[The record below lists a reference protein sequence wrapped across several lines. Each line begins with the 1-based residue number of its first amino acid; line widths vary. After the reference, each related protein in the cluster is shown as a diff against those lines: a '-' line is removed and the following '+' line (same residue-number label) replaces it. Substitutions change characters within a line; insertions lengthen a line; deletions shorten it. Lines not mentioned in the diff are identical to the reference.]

1 MDQIYRSD
9 WRQKTC
15 LMRKI
20 SVMISLCYYFELIH
34 PIQGTLKCLFFSCDK
49 YWDIEKVTEPK
60 ANVYRELAYR
70 VNETL
75 GFMTCAGLTFD
86 HPIMTATD
94 F

>member
-1 MDQIYRSD
+1 MINQRSVS
-9 WRQKTC
+9 RHSKVPILLTP
-15 LMRKI
+15 LF
-20 SVMISLCYYFELIH
+20 LCRN
-34 PIQGTLKCLFFSCDK
+34 LKCLFFSCDK